1 MHDLKINLT
10 SPTNAW
16 HDSEDLQFKW
26 LKNQNESWV
35 WTILLVDS
43 FFTDFLCRM
52 YILWWQCLLRL
63 YIQYQFFSSCMF
75 DLMNVI
81 LDFWYNSHME
91 QKIFKDS
98 CESRIK
104 RDSYDFKSRNWQ
116 LRSIVDTYES
126 YISGV
131 TRPGVVGIYLKCH
144 YMGILPICS
153 VWSKNQFNFIK
164 QMLYKRQKLILK
176 LDFTFIPRIWWVRSV
191 CDIFVV
197 CVNSHGYVDY
207 IWAHHNFGIL
217 PVCTIWK

>member
-52 YILWWQCLLRL
+52 YILWWQCLLWL

-81 LDFWYNSHME
+81 LDFWYNSLME
-91 QKIFKDS
+91 RKIFNS
-98 CESRIK
+98 LESRNK
-104 RDSYDFKSRNWQ
+104 FDLNFEPYHWW
-116 LRSIVDTYES
+116 LRSTPKLLYLDYFGRYFVGNIYFPVSSNHYS
-126 YISGV
+126 IIRRCHISCYRGV
-131 TRPGVVGIYLKCH
+131 S
-144 YMGILPICS
+144 PICA
-153 VWSKNQFNFIK
+153 I
-164 QMLYKRQKLILK
+164 
-176 LDFTFIPRIWWVRSV
+176 
-191 CDIFVV
+191 
-197 CVNSHGYVDY
+197 
-207 IWAHHNFGIL
+207 
-217 PVCTIWK
+217 

>member
-52 YILWWQCLLRL
+52 YILWWQCLLWL

-98 CESRIK
+98 CESTLRAIIWV
-104 RDSYDFKSRNWQ
+104 SCQYALYDLKINLTSPNKCFTKDKNWYQ
-116 LRSIVDTYES
+116 SLTLRLYSAFGGFVLFA
-126 YISGV
+126 IS
-131 TRPGVVGIYLKCH
+131 L
-144 YMGILPICS
+144 LS
-153 VWSKNQFNFIK
+153 V
-164 QMLYKRQKLILK
+164 LILMDMPIIFGPIII
-176 LDFTFIPRIWWVRSV
+176 LAFFLSAWSERSMV
-191 CDIFVV
+191 SFANSNNLVNIF
-197 CVNSHGYVDY
+197 
-207 IWAHHNFGIL
+207 
-217 PVCTIWK
+217 

>member
-52 YILWWQCLLRL
+52 YILWWQCLLWL

-98 CESRIK
+98 CESTLRAIIWV
-104 RDSYDFKSRNWQ
+104 SCQYALYDLKINLTSSNKNALQKTKIDTKAWLYVYTAHLVGSFC
-116 LRSIVDTYES
+116 LR
-126 YISGV
+126 
-131 TRPGVVGIYLKCH
+131 YLCC
-144 YMGILPICS
+144 LC
-153 VWSKNQFNFIK
+153 
-164 QMLYKRQKLILK
+164 
-176 LDFTFIPRIWWVRSV
+176 
-191 CDIFVV
+191 
-197 CVNSHGYVDY
+197 
-207 IWAHHNFGIL
+207 
-217 PVCTIWK
+217 

>member
-1 MHDLKINLT
+1 MLLVSSFCIQSLRICCWHDWYLWRCLSCHCTFQVCYYTSLHDLKINLT

-98 CESRIK
+98 CESTLSAIIWV
-104 RDSYDFKSRNWQ
+104 SCQYALYD
-116 LRSIVDTYES
+116 
-126 YISGV
+126 
-131 TRPGVVGIYLKCH
+131 LK
-144 YMGILPICS
+144 INL
-153 VWSKNQFNFIK
+153 
-164 QMLYKRQKLILK
+164 
-176 LDFTFIPRIWWVRSV
+176 T
-191 CDIFVV
+191 
-197 CVNSHGYVDY
+197 
-207 IWAHHNFGIL
+207 
-217 PVCTIWK
+217 